1 MRNLLWKKNRLVVG
15 MKLRVLGFFV
25 LCLVIGF
32 SIVMQARVT
41 NGQQLYVSAKTI
53 TDYQTTI
60 LSETE
65 DKGRIEELIEETGKK
80 LQEYE
85 ALVYSGNNDLQDK
98 LMEEL
103 EYYTLIS
110 GNTAVHGEGV
120 VVIVDDGT
128 RDLYEGEDPN
138 TVLVHDMDILTVIN
152 ELNRSGAEV
161 LSVNGQR
168 IVNDTAI
175 ACSGY
180 TIRINDQFFARP
192 FEIRAIGDSKRMAAA
207 LIGPEGYGTLLQDYG
222 VIFRLTIRDDLI
234 IPKYTEEQPPE
245 YMTKAKEEE

>member
-1 MRNLLWKKNRLVVG
+1 MR
-15 MKLRVLGFFV
+15 LRVFGFFIICFAV
-25 LCLVIGF
+25 GF
-32 SIVMQARVT
+32 SVIAQARIN

-53 TDYQTTI
+53 TDYEITI
-60 LSETE
+60 RTETE
-65 DKGRIEELIEETGKK
+65 DMGRINKLVAETEKKLEEYRALAANENDELKDKLVEEL
-80 LQEYE
+80 
-85 ALVYSGNNDLQDK
+85 A
-98 LMEEL
+98 
-103 EYYTLIS
+103 YYKMIS
-110 GNTAVHGEGV
+110 GKTAVHGEGV

-128 RDLYEGEDPN
+128 RALYEGEDPN
-138 TVLVHDMDILTVIN
+138 AVLVHDMDILTIIN

-168 IVNDTAI
+168 ILNDTSI

-222 VIFRLTIRDDLI
+222 VIFRLSIRDDLT
-234 IPKYTEEQPPE
+234 IPKYSETLTFNH
-245 YMTKAKEEE
+245 MTKVKEEE

>member
-1 MRNLLWKKNRLVVG
+1 MR
-15 MKLRVLGFFV
+15 LRVFGFFIICFAV
-25 LCLVIGF
+25 GF
-32 SIVMQARVT
+32 SVIAQARIN

-53 TDYQTTI
+53 TDYEITI
-60 LSETE
+60 RTETE
-65 DKGRIEELIEETGKK
+65 DMGRINKLVAETEKKLEEYLALAANENDELKDKLVEEL
-80 LQEYE
+80 
-85 ALVYSGNNDLQDK
+85 A
-98 LMEEL
+98 
-103 EYYTLIS
+103 YYKMIS
-110 GNTAVHGEGV
+110 GKTAVHGEGV

-128 RDLYEGEDPN
+128 RALYEGEDPN
-138 TVLVHDMDILTVIN
+138 AVLVHDMDILTIIN

-168 IVNDTAI
+168 ILNDTSI

-222 VIFRLTIRDDLI
+222 VIFRLSIRDDLT
-234 IPKYTEEQPPE
+234 IPKYSETLTFNH
-245 YMTKAKEEE
+245 MTKVKEEE

>member
-1 MRNLLWKKNRLVVG
+1 

-25 LCLVIGF
+25 LCLVVGF
-32 SIVMQARVT
+32 SIIIQARVT
-41 NGQQLYVSAKTI
+41 NGQQLFVSPKAI
-53 TDYQTTI
+53 TDYKTAIQSEKEDKDRI
-60 LSETE
+60 GQLIAETE
-65 DKGRIEELIEETGKK
+65 KK
-80 LQEYE
+80 LQEYR
-85 ALVYSGNNDLQDK
+85 ALANGGENDLKDK
-98 LMEEL
+98 LVDESN
-103 EYYTLIS
+103 YYKLIS

-120 VVIVDDGT
+120 VVFVDDGT
-128 RDLYEGEDPN
+128 RALYEGEDPN
-138 TVLVHDMDILTVIN
+138 TVLVHDMDILTIIN

-192 FEIRAIGDSKRMAAA
+192 FEIKAIGDSKRMAAA

-222 VIFRLTIRDDLI
+222 VIFKVTIKDDMT
-234 IPKYTEEQPPE
+234 IPKYSEEGSYE